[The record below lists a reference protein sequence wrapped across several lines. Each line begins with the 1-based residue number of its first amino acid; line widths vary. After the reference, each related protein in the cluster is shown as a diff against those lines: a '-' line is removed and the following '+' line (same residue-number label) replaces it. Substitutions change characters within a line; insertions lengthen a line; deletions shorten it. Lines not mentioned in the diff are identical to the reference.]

1 MAKVWHKKMLT
12 LTTVFLLALAGLS
25 GCNSTSDQNTPE
37 NNQKQ
42 QQYPP
47 PPPSLSAEPV
57 SISQINLEWSSSGE
71 VNGFIIERSLNLTDG
86 YTQIAETG
94 PEIKSYEDINLKDNT
109 AYYYRIKAYNDEGD
123 SEYSNCIGATTYL
136 AGYGMCVTR
145 INLTYF
151 HCIYPQCDK
160 TLDNATNLTATG
172 TEVFNCLE
180 LVLNAP
186 ATMIVNF
193 SYHAEAGSCNSQP
206 YLEVKVGTNS
216 QYFYFDC
223 NATGTASISIPIPA
237 GLTIN
242 DVSFKLFAGDW
253 GSTVNIHD
261 IVISPIVSP

>member
-1 MAKVWHKKMLT
+1 MLT
-12 LTTVFLLALAGLS
+12 LTAVFLLALAGLS
-25 GCNSTSDQNTPE
+25 GCNSTSSRNKPE

-86 YTQIAETG
+86 YTQITETG

-123 SEYSNCIGATTYL
+123 SEYSNCVYATTYL
-136 AGYGMCVTR
+136 AGFGMCVAR
-145 INLTYF
+145 VNLTNF

-172 TEVFNCLE
+172 PEVFNCL
-180 LVLNAP
+180 VLSFDAP
-186 ATMIVNF
+186 ATMIVNI
-193 SYHAEAGSCNSQP
+193 SYHAEAGSCNGKP
-206 YLEVKVGTNS
+206 YLKIIAGAYS

-223 NATGTASISIPIPA
+223 NATGTVSLSIPISA

-242 DVSFKLFAGDW
+242 DISFELFAGDW
-253 GSTVNIHD
+253 AATVNIHD
-261 IVISPIVSP
+261 IVLSPIVSP